1 MGYLKILLSLMAITF
16 VGCGKNLKYAQSIL
30 PLENVTGQNL
40 QGSYTD
46 LNGTE
51 VDLKSFD
58 NMTTV
63 LIFAQ
68 DTCHV
73 CSEEAHK
80 LSSYAKTNG
89 LPTKFN
95 LTHLL
100 VSSFQDDAVDW
111 ITAHQINWSVGIA
124 SAQLFRNYCPQ
135 QQVPCVLVFK
145 PNLGITFQH
154 TGAVSVDDLLKETG
168 GWKN

>member
-1 MGYLKILLSLMAITF
+1 MGYLKVFFIFSAITLSA
-16 VGCGKNLKYAQSIL
+16 CGKNFKYSESTL
-30 PLENVTGQNL
+30 PLVNVTGQNL
-40 QGSYTD
+40 EGSYTD

-51 VDLKSFD
+51 VDLKSFE

-80 LSSYAKTNG
+80 LSSYAKING
-89 LPTKFN
+89 VPTKFN

-100 VSSFQDDAVDW
+100 VSSFQDDAADW
-111 ITAHQINWSVGIA
+111 TTAHQIDWSVGIV
-124 SAQLFRNYCPQ
+124 SAQLFRNYCPE